1 MTLAP
6 FPSRS
11 SQCFQLVVVH
21 TVGGCE
27 WEERALPRVLLPLA
41 LRLHLLRL
49 TVVLLHELSALLFVH
64 LTCCR

>member
-11 SQCFQLVVVH
+11 SHASSLWLCKPWAAASGGKRRCPVSFLLLV
-21 TVGGCE
+21 
-27 WEERALPRVLLPLA
+27 